1 MAAHSIWTGSINFGL
16 VTIPVKLMT
25 AVREHTLHF
34 HFLHG
39 KDQGRVQNTRTCSV
53 CGEKVPWNEVERG
66 FEVSKGK
73 FVVLSDEDFKRVDVE
88 ATQSVDICE
97 FVEESEIDPMLYD
110 RPYYLE
116 PEKKGRHAY
125 ALLRDVLAEAKKVGV
140 AKVVIREKEH
150 LAVVRAEGAALILE
164 LLHFADEVVDSK
176 TLELPPLNGAGTAAS
191 AGEKKAA
198 KMLVDAMAA
207 TFDATEFHDR
217 YAEELKAMIAARAKG
232 AAPAPAKKAGE
243 APVERG
249 RSRHRAPAESR
260 RDREASRGRQ
270 GRAGGEV
277 GGEEPRQARVEQA
290 QVRVTSDLAGRRS
303 PMRVRTI
310 GSL

>member
-1 MAAHSIWTGSINFGL
+1 MAAHAIWTGSINFGL

-53 CGEKVPWNEVERG
+53 CGEKVPWNQVERG

-73 FVVLSDEDFKRVDVE
+73 FVILTDEDFKRVDVE

-97 FVEESEIDPMLYD
+97 FVDEAEIDPMLYD

-125 ALLRDVLAEAKKVGV
+125 ALLRDTLSEAKKVGV

-150 LAVVRAEGAALILE
+150 LAVVRAEGEALILE
-164 LLHFADEVVDSK
+164 LLHFADEVVSAK
-176 TLELPPLNGAGTAAS
+176 TLELPPRKGDKPN

-207 TFDATEFHDR
+207 TFDATQFHDK

-232 AAPAPAKKAGE
+232 APPPPAKKAE
-243 APVERG
+243 KRPSNVVDLVSVLQQSLAETSKH
-249 RSRHRAPAESR
+249 RSGTAPAAKSAHK
-260 RDREASRGRQ
+260 EA
-270 GRAGGEV
+270 AK
-277 GGEEPRQARVEQA
+277 RVPSKRKSA
-290 QVRVTSDLAGRRS
+290 
-303 PMRVRTI
+303 
-310 GSL
+310 

>member
-53 CGEKVPWNEVERG
+53 CGEKVPWNEVQRG

-73 FVVLSDEDFKRVDVE
+73 FVVLTDEDFKRVDVE

-97 FVEESEIDPMLYD
+97 FVDESEIDPMLYD

-125 ALLRDVLAEAKKVGV
+125 GLLRDTLTEAKKVGV

-150 LAVVRAEGAALILE
+150 LAVVRAEGAALVLE
-164 LLHFADEVVDSK
+164 LLHFADEVVNSK
-176 TLELPPLNGAGTAAS
+176 TLELPPLKRDKAS

-198 KMLVDAMAA
+198 KMLVEAMAA
-207 TFDATEFHDR
+207 TFDPAQFHDK
-217 YAEELKAMIAARAKG
+217 YAEELKAMIAARARG
-232 AAPAPAKKAGE
+232 AAPAPAKKAE
-243 APVERG
+243 KRPSNVVDLVSVLQRSLAATSKHRG
-249 RSRHRAPAESR
+249 GDKAPAATPARKSP
-260 RDREASRGRQ
+260 AK
-270 GRAGGEV
+270 RAQSK
-277 GGEEPRQARVEQA
+277 RKSA
-290 QVRVTSDLAGRRS
+290 
-303 PMRVRTI
+303 
-310 GSL
+310 

>member
-1 MAAHSIWTGSINFGL
+1 
-16 VTIPVKLMT
+16 MT

-53 CGEKVPWNEVERG
+53 CGEKVPWNQVERG

-73 FVVLSDEDFKRVDVE
+73 FVILTDEDFKRVDVE

-97 FVEESEIDPMLYD
+97 FVDETEIDPMLYD

-125 ALLRDVLAEAKKVGV
+125 ALLRDTLAEAKKVGV

-176 TLELPPLNGAGTAAS
+176 TLELPPLKSGKEMGGS

-207 TFDATEFHDR
+207 TFDATQFHDK

-232 AAPAPAKKAGE
+232 IAPAPARKAE
-243 APVERG
+243 KRPSNVVDLVSVLQKSLEETSKHRKAAAKT
-249 RSRHRAPAESR
+249 SAKRAPSKRKSA
-260 RDREASRGRQ
+260 
-270 GRAGGEV
+270 
-277 GGEEPRQARVEQA
+277 
-290 QVRVTSDLAGRRS
+290 
-303 PMRVRTI
+303 
-310 GSL
+310 

>member
-53 CGEKVPWNEVERG
+53 CGEKVPWNQVERG

-73 FVVLSDEDFKRVDVE
+73 FVILSDEDFKRVDVE

-97 FVEESEIDPMLYD
+97 FVDETEIDPMLYD

-125 ALLRDVLAEAKKVGV
+125 ALLRETLSEVKKVGV

-176 TLELPPLNGAGTAAS
+176 TLELPPLNSEKGS
-191 AGEKKAA
+191 PGEKKAA

-207 TFDATEFHDR
+207 TFDATQFHDK

-232 AAPAPAKKAGE
+232 IAPAPAKKA
-243 APVERG
+243 AIRPSNVVDLVSVLQ
-249 RSRHRAPAESR
+249 RSLQETAKHRSPAKS
-260 RDREASRGRQ
+260 AHKNPAK
-270 GRAGGEV
+270 RA
-277 GGEEPRQARVEQA
+277 
-290 QVRVTSDLAGRRS
+290 TSKRRS
-303 PMRVRTI
+303 A
-310 GSL
+310 

>member
-39 KDQGRVQNTRTCSV
+39 KDHGRVQNTRTCSV
-53 CGEKVPWNEVERG
+53 CGEKVPWNEVQRG

-73 FVVLSDEDFKRVDVE
+73 FVVLTDEDFKRVDVE

-97 FVEESEIDPMLYD
+97 FVDESEIDPMLYD

-125 ALLRDVLAEAKKVGV
+125 GLLRDTLTEAKKVGV

-150 LAVVRAEGAALILE
+150 LAVVRAEGAAMILE
-164 LLHFADEVVDSK
+164 LLHFADEVVDPK
-176 TLELPPLNGAGTAAS
+176 ALELPPLKGDKAN

-207 TFDATEFHDR
+207 TFDPTQFHDK
-217 YAEELKAMIAARAKG
+217 YAEELKAMIAARAHAKAG
-232 AAPAPAKKAGE
+232 AAPAPAKKAE
-243 APVERG
+243 KRPSNVVDLVSVLQ
-249 RSRHRAPAESR
+249 RSLAETSKH
-260 RDREASRGRQ
+260 
-270 GRAGGEV
+270 RAGG
-277 GGEEPRQARVEQA
+277 GGAKPANSARKKPAERA
-290 QVRVTSDLAGRRS
+290 PSKRKSA
-303 PMRVRTI
+303 
-310 GSL
+310 